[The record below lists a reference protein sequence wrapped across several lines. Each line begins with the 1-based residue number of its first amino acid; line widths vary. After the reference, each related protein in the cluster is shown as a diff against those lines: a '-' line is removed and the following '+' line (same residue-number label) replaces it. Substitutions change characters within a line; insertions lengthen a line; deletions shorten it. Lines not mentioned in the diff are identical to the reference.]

1 MFDLIIES
9 MPELQKLEAT
19 VAELERKHAEASAR
33 VQALALKVQQARE
46 GDLNREAAALNAGRK
61 VPSPDEPGLREQLD
75 GAGRDA
81 EVLSRRLALAEGD
94 RARYLSEHH
103 ATILGLLAEAHASE
117 GERVAAAATEALE
130 GLLRRFAA
138 EDDARGLQRLHP
150 APQEENRGGPQ
161 SMVTVWGPQSTVNA
175 GGGPSRGSLEGTLQ
189 YLISLGAPT
198 VIEAGAEDDEGGE
211 DAA

>member
-61 VPSPDEPGLREQLD
+61 VPSPDEPGLREQLE

-81 EVLSRRLALAEGD
+81 EVLERRLRLAEGE
-94 RARYLSEHH
+94 RARYISERHVEIM
-103 ATILGLLAEAHASE
+103 ALLQRAHGE
-117 GERVAAAATEALE
+117 HGERVAAAATEALE
-130 GLLRRFAA
+130 ALLALFRC

-161 SMVTVWGPQSTVNA
+161 SMVTVWGALTTQNVGGVN
-175 GGGPSRGSLEGTLQ
+175 RGALEGTLRQ
-189 YLISLGAPT
+189 LVAMGAPT
-198 VIEAGAEDDEGGE
+198 VVEAVEDGDE